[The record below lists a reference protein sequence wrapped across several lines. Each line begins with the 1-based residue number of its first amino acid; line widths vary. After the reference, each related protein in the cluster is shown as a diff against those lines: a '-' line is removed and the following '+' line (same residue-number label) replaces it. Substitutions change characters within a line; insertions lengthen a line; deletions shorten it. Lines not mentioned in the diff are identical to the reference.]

1 MLNTTNVALASMSL
15 LLGATAASS
24 SPDVAGLLKTRL
36 PKTEVT
42 GVDCNRIAGLC
53 EVTAKE
59 NLFYVDASARYL
71 IIGRVYDMETRQ
83 DLTAARLLELNPD
96 MLVGGAAIPPAAD
109 PVHPIHSAFAQ
120 NADAGREADTGGAAA
135 PMAPSKTT
143 RPAQRRKGLPPTA
156 FLFAGLAVAALLWG
170 AWVTKNILDPAVVK
184 APIASVRLEQIIG
197 EYVQAQAR
205 SNTPP
210 EIVTQQTQA
219 FMAAL
224 GEELKARGADGTTV
238 MVGEAVLSQN
248 VPDITAEVRSA
259 IYAKVP
265 PPAAR
270 AAAAPPPSFAPPQQI
285 PAGPGP
291 MPAMGQ

>member
-1 MLNTTNVALASMSL
+1 MAS
-15 LLGATAASS
+15 
-24 SPDVAGLLKTRL
+24 
-36 PKTEVT
+36 
-42 GVDCNRIAGLC
+42 
-53 EVTAKE
+53 
-59 NLFYVDASARYL
+59 
-71 IIGRVYDMETRQ
+71 
-83 DLTAARLLELNPD
+83 
-96 MLVGGAAIPPAAD
+96 
-109 PVHPIHSAFAQ
+109 VH
-120 NADAGREADTGGAAA
+120 A
-135 PMAPSKTT
+135 PRSTK
-143 RPAQRRKGLPPTA
+143 RRRGLPPTA

-170 AWVTKNILDPAVVK
+170 AWVTKNIVDPAVVK

>member
-1 MLNTTNVALASMSL
+1 V
-15 LLGATAASS
+15 
-24 SPDVAGLLKTRL
+24 
-36 PKTEVT
+36 
-42 GVDCNRIAGLC
+42 
-53 EVTAKE
+53 
-59 NLFYVDASARYL
+59 
-71 IIGRVYDMETRQ
+71 
-83 DLTAARLLELNPD
+83 
-96 MLVGGAAIPPAAD
+96 
-109 PVHPIHSAFAQ
+109 PV
-120 NADAGREADTGGAAA
+120 RA
-135 PMAPSKTT
+135 PH
-143 RPAQRRKGLPPTA
+143 RRKGLPPIT
-156 FLFAGLAVAALLWG
+156 FLFGGLVVAALLWG

-248 VPDITAEVRSA
+248 VPDITAEVRNA

-270 AAAAPPPSFAPPQQI
+270 AAAAPPAFAPSQQA
-285 PAGPGP
+285 PAGSALLPVPG
-291 MPAMGQ
+291 Q

>member
-1 MLNTTNVALASMSL
+1 MS
-15 LLGATAASS
+15 
-24 SPDVAGLLKTRL
+24 
-36 PKTEVT
+36 E
-42 GVDCNRIAGLC
+42 
-53 EVTAKE
+53 
-59 NLFYVDASARYL
+59 
-71 IIGRVYDMETRQ
+71 Q
-83 DLTAARLLELNPD
+83 LTL
-96 MLVGGAAIPPAAD
+96 IPPAAD

-143 RPAQRRKGLPPTA
+143 RPAQRLKGLPPTA

-197 EYVQAQAR
+197 EYGQAQAR

-270 AAAAPPPSFAPPQQI
+270 AAAAPPPSFAPPQHS

>member
-1 MLNTTNVALASMSL
+1 MS
-15 LLGATAASS
+15 
-24 SPDVAGLLKTRL
+24 
-36 PKTEVT
+36 E
-42 GVDCNRIAGLC
+42 
-53 EVTAKE
+53 
-59 NLFYVDASARYL
+59 
-71 IIGRVYDMETRQ
+71 Q
-83 DLTAARLLELNPD
+83 LTL
-96 MLVGGAAIPPAAD
+96 IPPPAD
-109 PVHPIHSAFAQ
+109 PVHARAAASAHEPDPGSPTRPGK
-120 NADAGREADTGGAAA
+120 ADAPLPSSVPVRA
-135 PMAPSKTT
+135 PH
-143 RPAQRRKGLPPTA
+143 RRKGLPPIT
-156 FLFAGLAVAALLWG
+156 FLFGGLVVAALLWG

-248 VPDITAEVRSA
+248 VPDITAEVRNA

-270 AAAAPPPSFAPPQQI
+270 AAAAPPAFAPPQQA
-285 PAGPGP
+285 PAGSALLPVPG
-291 MPAMGQ
+291 Q